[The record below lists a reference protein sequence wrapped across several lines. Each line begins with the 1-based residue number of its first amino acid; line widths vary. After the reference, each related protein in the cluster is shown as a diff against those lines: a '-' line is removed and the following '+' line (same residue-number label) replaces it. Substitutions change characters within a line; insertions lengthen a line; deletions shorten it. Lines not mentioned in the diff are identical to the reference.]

1 MKRKKVMSV
10 VLVLIMML
18 LLIEI
23 PVYSAT
29 AGVSDFLKSNKVYKN
44 YDLNGDGKKDK
55 IVLKERIQDKYKLTA
70 YYLNEKL
77 NSSCGLSQ

>member
-29 AGVSDFLKSNKVYKN
+29 AY
-44 YDLNGDGKKDK
+44 NG
-55 IVLKERIQDKYKLTA
+55 IVI
-70 YYLNEKL
+70 
-77 NSSCGLSQ
+77 

>member
-44 YDLNGDGKKDK
+44 YDLNGYGIKRFW
-55 IVLKERIQDKYKLTA
+55 VLKFLCRA
-70 YYLNEKL
+70 
-77 NSSCGLSQ
+77 